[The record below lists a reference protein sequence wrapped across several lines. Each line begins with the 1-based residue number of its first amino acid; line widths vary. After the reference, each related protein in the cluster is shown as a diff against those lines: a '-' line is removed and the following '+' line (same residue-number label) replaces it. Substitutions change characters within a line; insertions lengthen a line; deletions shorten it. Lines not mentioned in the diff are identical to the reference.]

1 MVKNDDGT
9 CSLSEDSKANLQ
21 SKEKATPPTIPIVE
35 DRNQDDDYY
44 EVEKVLEVRLNKQFH
59 SEECRVRFKG
69 YTSEDDMWLPSFAF
83 KEPVTFNTVSKRGR
97 IRKHT
102 MKDDSAPLDIP
113 RRKRE
118 PLTEKTSLKRKHF
131 RGPAAGGKC
140 EEQKKN
146 RMKVD
151 SSQDDNINSKKAYK
165 RKKSQQGVSKDKQ
178 CKKPRRSRDGRYF
191 RRTLGQRTEN
201 EEVSLSSEDEEIS
214 KDEEV
219 FKNAYKKQLVVQASS
234 HQGDN
239 SLVFHHAGQQCAGIA
254 FISLLYSTIHPVGTW
269 REQDLDKLLIAG
281 DRLHF
286 FQVCCLRYKVAVNQK
301 LHVDE
306 LPNKL
311 RAFGYDF
318 HVDTEIVGGTT
329 MQEREDEDVLE
340 LQQVLEKSVQQ
351 NSFGFVLRFEDYCVA
366 CINSYG

>member
-1 MVKNDDGT
+1 MTDK
-9 CSLSEDSKANLQ
+9 SME
-21 SKEKATPPTIPIVE
+21 EKA
-35 DRNQDDDYY
+35 RNARRAA
-44 EVEKVLEVRLNKQFH
+44 K
-59 SEECRVRFKG
+59 S
-69 YTSEDDMWLPSFAF
+69 SFTRTMNA
-83 KEPVTFNTVSKRGR
+83 VSML
-97 IRKHT
+97 
-102 MKDDSAPLDIP
+102 MKAE
-113 RRKRE
+113 R
-118 PLTEKTSLKRKHF
+118 
-131 RGPAAGGKC
+131 PAN
-140 EEQKKN
+140 E
-146 RMKVD
+146 
-151 SSQDDNINSKKAYK
+151 I
-165 RKKSQQGVSKDKQ
+165 QQGLVEAKNAYSDLVIKHEEYTMFLNDESYEDAESWMMDHKQ